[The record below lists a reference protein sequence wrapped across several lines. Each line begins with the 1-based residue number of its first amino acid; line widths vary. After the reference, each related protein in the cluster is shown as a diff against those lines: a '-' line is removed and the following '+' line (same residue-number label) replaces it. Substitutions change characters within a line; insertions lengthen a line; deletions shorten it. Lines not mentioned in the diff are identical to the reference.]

1 MISLI
6 TVVKQEHQL
15 EGNAIN
21 EERIEDLLRKY
32 EHLVWKYAHRYTLHP
47 QMNEDLIQV
56 GMIGLLL
63 AIKRYQYDRGRSF
76 EAFAIPTIIG
86 EIKRYLRDQT
96 WSVHVPRRIKE
107 TGPRIHKKMDE
118 LTSILQRVPEVTEV
132 AEALQVS
139 EREVKE
145 CQQAWQS
152 YQSVSLFKQ
161 VHRDDEELTLLD
173 VIPMVENEFE
183 QIHHS
188 LALTEMLSGL
198 TEKEK
203 QIIFLTVMDGFS
215 QKQAAEKLGLSQMQV
230 SRLKRKA
237 LDNLKC
243 CVS

>member
-6 TVVKQEHQL
+6 TVSKQEKQV
-15 EGNAIN
+15 EVNAIN
-21 EERIEDLLRKY
+21 EERIEDFLKKY

-56 GMIGLLL
+56 GMIGLLQ
-63 AIKRYQYDRGRSF
+63 AIKRYQHDRGRSF

-107 TGPRIHKKMDE
+107 TGPRIHKKIDE
-118 LTSILQRVPEVTEV
+118 LTVRLQRIPSVAEV
-132 AEALQVS
+132 ADALKIS

-152 YQSVSLFKQ
+152 YQAVSLFKQ
-161 VHRDDEELTLLD
+161 THRDDEDLTLLD
-173 VIPMVENEFE
+173 VIPLYENDVE
-183 QIHHS
+183 QVHHS
-188 LALTEMLSGL
+188 LYMAEMLSGL
-198 TEKEK
+198 PEKEK

-237 LDNLKC
+237 LENLKC
-243 CVS
+243 YVS